1 MPYWKRALFVKLEQ
15 ACGRFT
21 DLLFCQSA
29 EDALLQHSRA
39 LLLQAVLSPLE
50 MVWTHNALTLR
61 STCSGI
67 KVRSSLGIPS
77 DAFVGGLIGRQVRE
91 KGIGEFLRAMTS
103 LADRHQHLWVL
114 LVGERLESDHDSG
127 IARSFATTQALLG
140 NRLVALGARD
150 DILEVL
156 AAMDL
161 FCLPLWREGMPR
173 TIIEAMMMAKPV
185 VATNIRG
192 AREEVVHGETG
203 LLVPVKSSSG
213 IATAVEKSCSIRLGP
228 GS

>member
-1 MPYWKRALFVKLEQ
+1 M
-15 ACGRFT
+15 
-21 DLLFCQSA
+21 
-29 EDALLQHSRA
+29 
-39 LLLQAVLSPLE
+39 LSPLE
-50 MVWTHNALTLR
+50 NGVDTQRFDPSNV
-61 STCSGI
+61 CSGI

-77 DAFVGGLIGRQVRE
+77 DAFVVGLIGRQVRE

-127 IARSFATTQALLG
+127 IARSFATAQALLG

-150 DILEVL
+150 DIPEVL

-161 FCLPLWREGMPR
+161 FCLPSWREGMPR

-213 IATAVEKSCSIRLGP
+213 IATAVEKILLNPSWARVLGSAGRDRALQLYDEQHVVALQLSHIQYAARL
-228 GS
+228 SMSSDS